1 MYLPN
6 CFRDEEG
13 RDLLGK
19 RTMDF
24 KVTYLDAG
32 LTSSYIS
39 DSESSSVH
47 GGSNGST
54 AAPAVATPTSVT
66 PSSTKIGKRYKTHL
80 RDFLSSCRSN
90 NKRKNSSAAAAA
102 AAAAANDLYH
112 DSTSAAPA
120 AYASVYSQS
129 GAAAAVA
136 SHPYDSTNPLYMQQ
150 NIAAAAAASA
160 APYQSIYS
168 PVDNHRYFPPEYLAS
183 YRSLTATYY
192 PEYAASA
199 HAAQYIGNTY
209 FDPSRPTAAL
219 SSIQYDA
226 ASQLKYFEDKSNPEC
241 KYSSYDTGKC
251 SFMYRLG

>member
-1 MYLPN
+1 
-6 CFRDEEG
+6 
-13 RDLLGK
+13 
-19 RTMDF
+19 MDF

-39 DSESSSVH
+39 DNESVH
-47 GGSNGST
+47 GGSNGT
-54 AAPAVATPTSVT
+54 VAPTGTGSTPTPVT
-66 PSSTKIGKRYKTHL
+66 PSTKIGKRYKTHL

-90 NKRKNSSAAAAA
+90 NKRKNSTNSA
-102 AAAAANDLYH
+102 DLYH
-112 DSTSAAPA
+112 DSTSAAA
-120 AYASVYSQS
+120 ASAYASVYSQS
-129 GAAAAVA
+129 GAAAAAAAAA

-199 HAAQYIGNTY
+199 HAAQYIGNSY
-209 FDPSRPTAAL
+209 FDASRPTAAAL
-219 SSIQYDA
+219 SSIQYD
-226 ASQLKYFEDKSNPEC
+226 ASQLKYFEDKSNSEC
-241 KYSSYDTGKC
+241 KYSSYDTGKQDL
-251 SFMYRLG
+251 RNTWL